1 MNKIVKK
8 IAAVALSALLLTG
21 TAAVPAFAAET
32 ECEQVAAQTVQVT
45 AADIRSYGFAGAVQD
60 ALNDAQRIATDSS
73 PVIVK
78 VAPGSYDLY
87 WCLFVY
93 SNTTLDL
100 TGVTLK
106 RQFDGNM
113 LRTGG
118 NDSPGSGVTGYAH
131 KNITLIGGT
140 FDGNA
145 GKNTILKAAHAKNF
159 KMERL
164 TGESPILS
172 ASSDEVILRF
182 ASITSTFTIIGITTH
197 PPLLALPLQGL
208 RHPCLSYIQEGS
220 FQPS

>member
-1 MNKIVKK
+1 MLYNLTSYLCKEVYKMNKIVKR
-8 IAAVALSALLLTG
+8 IAAAALSALLLTG
-21 TAAVPAFAAET
+21 TAAVPAFAAESAF
-32 ECEQVAAQTVQVT
+32 EQVAAQTVQVT

-73 PVIVK
+73 PVTVK

-131 KNITLIGGT
+131 KNITLIGQRGQEHDPEGGSRQE
-140 FDGNA
+140 FQDG
-145 GKNTILKAAHAKNF
+145 K
-159 KMERL
+159 RD
-164 TGESPILS
+164 SPQ
-172 ASSDEVILRF
+172 R
-182 ASITSTFTIIGITTH
+182 
-197 PPLLALPLQGL
+197 
-208 RHPCLSYIQEGS
+208 EGR
-220 FQPS
+220 PHDGGRGR